1 MGLTARGVFSRV
13 DVHDIMIGRSGRRR
27 PERHYAFNPP
37 GAGGLRLML
46 RKQRWSESGR
56 IARAGAVAACVVLAG
71 CGGSDKYA
79 SVGEPQPLVA
89 PDEPV
94 AKGGGS
100 YRLGK
105 PYWVGGRPYFP
116 SDNPNYRAEGI
127 ASWYGPDFHQRR
139 TANGETF
146 DMHAISAAH
155 PTLPMPSYVRVSNLA
170 NGRSLIVRVNDRG
183 PFKGNRVIDV
193 SGKAAELLG
202 FRQNGLAQVRVEYVG
217 RAAVHGSDDR
227 MLMATLRQGEPA
239 PAPSN
244 VMVAGARPL
253 VPEVK
258 TPVQM
263 AREPAGTS
271 SRHPAAAL
279 AGKAREP
286 YRRDAMTLAA
296 DPASR
301 PSGLRGA
308 LPEASTAYAQEGGP
322 GEGLGFMRGRG
333 LY

>member
-1 MGLTARGVFSRV
+1 MRL
-13 DVHDIMIGRSGRRR
+13 I
-27 PERHYAFNPP
+27 PP
-37 GAGGLRLML
+37 GAGGFGLML
-46 RKQRWSESGR
+46 REKRWSESGR
-56 IARAGAVAACVVLAG
+56 IALAGAVTAACVALAG

-79 SVGEPQPLVA
+79 SVGEPQPLTN

-94 AKGGGS
+94 VKGGGS
-100 YRLGK
+100 YRVGK

-155 PTLPMPSYVRVSNLA
+155 PTLPMPSYARVSNLA

-244 VMVAGARPL
+244 VMVAGVRPL
-253 VPEVK
+253 VPEVT

-263 AREPAGTS
+263 ARAPAGAS
-271 SRHPAAAL
+271 PRHPVTL
-279 AGKAREP
+279 AGNARAP
-286 YRRDAMTLAA
+286 SRREAMTLAG
-296 DPASR
+296 DPS
-301 PSGLRGA
+301 PHTSGLRGA
-308 LPEASTAYAQEGGP
+308 LPEASSAYTQEGGP
-322 GEGLGFMRGRG
+322 VEGFGFMRGRG

>member
-1 MGLTARGVFSRV
+1 
-13 DVHDIMIGRSGRRR
+13 
-27 PERHYAFNPP
+27 
-37 GAGGLRLML
+37 ML
-46 RKQRWSESGR
+46 RKRPWSES
-56 IARAGAVAACVVLAG
+56 ARNALAGAVGAACIGLGG
-71 CGGSDKYA
+71 CGGPDKYA
-79 SVGEPQPLVA
+79 SVGEPQQLTA

-94 AKGGGS
+94 AKESGA
-100 YRLGK
+100 YRVGK
-105 PYWVGGRPYFP
+105 PYWVRGRPYFP
-116 SDNPNYRAEGI
+116 SENPNYRAEGI

-217 RAAVHGSDDR
+217 RASVHGSDDR
-227 MLMATLRQGEPA
+227 MLMATLRHGEPA
-239 PAPSN
+239 PAPSS

-253 VPEVK
+253 VPEVNP
-258 TPVQM
+258 PVQM
-263 AREPAGTS
+263 AREGTGASLQHTAAVGRNANEPA
-271 SRHPAAAL
+271 R
-279 AGKAREP
+279 RE
-286 YRRDAMTLAA
+286 AMTLATH
-296 DPASR
+296 PTPR
-301 PSGLRGA
+301 TSGLRGT
-308 LPEASTAYAQEGGP
+308 LPEASSAYAPQGGP
-322 GEGLGFMRGRG
+322 EERPGYIRGRG